1 MLVLV
6 KFSCLAHEKPL
17 GAMYQ
22 CVLLVPPPA
31 STNGRKID
39 ASHKQVKWKAD
50 STVKIGTEVRTL
62 EISVDGQTLKRSR
75 LQLFQ
80 LAVILPIVAFWPV
93 LHVRYHRPTPVSKRQ
108 ADHEDRLSVRTC

>member
-1 MLVLV
+1 VLVLV

-50 STVKIGTEVRTL
+50 FTVKIGTEVRTL

-80 LAVILPIVAFWPV
+80 VAGDPPHRCLLARVA
-93 LHVRYHRPTPVSKRQ
+93 RQ
-108 ADHEDRLSVRTC
+108 VPPPNTSFEAPS